1 MEFLVCRELRFTV
14 QGHRGMMGARPCR
27 LQLISPRVLSK
38 ECRYPLHTL
47 KRLLKW
53 LEDSIGHSRTR
64 MEAEQGAGWHV
75 FREAVVWV

>member
-38 ECRYPLHTL
+38 GVSLPTPHFEKTP
-47 KRLLKW
+47 
-53 LEDSIGHSRTR
+53 EV
-64 MEAEQGAGWHV
+64 A
-75 FREAVVWV
+75 